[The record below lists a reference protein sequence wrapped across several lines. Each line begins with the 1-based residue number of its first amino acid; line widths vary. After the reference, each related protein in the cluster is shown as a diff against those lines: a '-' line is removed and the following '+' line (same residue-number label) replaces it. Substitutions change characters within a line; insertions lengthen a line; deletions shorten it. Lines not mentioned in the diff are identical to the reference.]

1 MSGMWDAVSGIA
13 AALSVLGGGVAWWR
27 SAVSRTARDE
37 ARAERERAER
47 AVIAAEKHATHAGE
61 AAEHLAG
68 VRTELGSHSESLGK
82 LAASTDEAPFRIE
95 FVQGHM
101 YRLLN
106 RTTTEETL
114 GAITNRADIAIL
126 KDLPDGTVLPARNG
140 VTFRMMAA
148 NGRPLP
154 ATMVL
159 ELVGASGPTYV
170 DVPVRPQ
177 G

>member
-1 MSGMWDAVSGIA
+1 MSDGWDVASTFA
-13 AALSVLGGGVAWWR
+13 AGLSVVGGAFAWWHANK
-27 SAVSRTARDE
+27 SAKAKAD
-37 ARAERERAER
+37 ARAAQCQAER
-47 AVIAAEKHATHAGE
+47 ALKAAETQAARAVDIAQHLEGMRQEAG
-61 AAEHLAG
+61 
-68 VRTELGSHSESLGK
+68 SQSESMEK
-82 LAASTDEAPFRIE
+82 IAASTDEAPFRIE
-95 FVQGHM
+95 FVKNHM

-114 GAITNRADIAIL
+114 EAITNRADIAIL

-140 VTFRMMAA
+140 VNFRMMAA
-148 NGRPLP
+148 NGMPLP